1 MNADIIKLREE
12 TGGGVMECKRALEE
26 AGGDFE
32 KAVRIIQGGSAKH
45 ADKKKERST
54 GAGFV
59 YAFVHNN
66 RAGTLLEVRC
76 ETDFV
81 AKSEPFQEMV
91 HDIAMHI
98 TGIGVETVEELLTQ
112 PFVKDASI
120 TIKDVIDRVV
130 ARVGENI
137 KIERFVRYEI

>member
-26 AGGDFE
+26 ANGNFE
-32 KAVRIIQGGSAKH
+32 KAVQIIQGGSAKH
-45 ADKKKERST
+45 ADKKKERNT

-66 RAGTLLEVRC
+66 RAGTLLEMRC

-98 TGIGVETVEELLTQ
+98 TGIGAESVEELLLQ

-120 TIKDVIDRVV
+120 TVKDVIERVI
-130 ARVGENI
+130 AKVGENI
-137 KIERFVRYEI
+137 KIERFVRYEA